1 MSDIIRREEFGEVAL
16 LHITTS
22 SVDAI
27 SAAAIE
33 AACAQMRP
41 ITVLDFDEVSFIN
54 SAGISALL
62 KFVVTARKA
71 GYKLFAMNAR
81 RSSRWLRCH
90 ASCLRS
96 RSATS
101 PCIARSAGRRPFRR
115 PRFISTRNGIM
126 GVL

>member
-71 GYKLFAMNAR
+71 GYKLFAMNV
-81 RSSRWLRCH
+81 SPHHQKIFKMVEMSRFMPSIEERDL
-90 ASCLRS
+90 AVY
-96 RSATS
+96 
-101 PCIARSAGRRPFRR
+101 RP
-115 PRFISTRNGIM
+115 
-126 GVL
+126 

>member
-16 LHITTS
+16 LHIITS

-33 AACAQMRP
+33 AACAQMRS

-71 GYKLFAMNAR
+71 GYKLFAMNV
-81 RSSRWLRCH
+81 SPHHQKIFKMVEMSRFMPTIEERDL
-90 ASCLRS
+90 AVY
-96 RSATS
+96 
-101 PCIARSAGRRPFRR
+101 RP
-115 PRFISTRNGIM
+115 
-126 GVL
+126 